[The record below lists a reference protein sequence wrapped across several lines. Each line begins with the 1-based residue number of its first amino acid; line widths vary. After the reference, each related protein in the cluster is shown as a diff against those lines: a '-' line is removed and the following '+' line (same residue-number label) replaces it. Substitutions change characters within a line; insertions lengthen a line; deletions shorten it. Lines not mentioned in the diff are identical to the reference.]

1 MSTHPKLFKNA
12 RLVLAEDVTNGAL
25 TVDQDGLISDIGPAS
40 GADGHDCD
48 GDFLL
53 PGLVELHTDHL
64 ETHYAPR
71 PKVRWNPVA
80 AVQAHDAQ
88 IACAG
93 ITTVFDALRVG
104 MDDDDSSSDTLKISD
119 MRALANA
126 IETGQQ
132 EYRLRADHFIHLR
145 CEVSGPD
152 VLAAFKYFDGDDR
165 VRLVSLMD
173 HTPGQRQFVSLT
185 SYIAYYQG
193 KRGFSDAQMAEFIEM
208 RKARADKNTPGNR
221 KAIAAHANQNGIAIA
236 SHDDATIAHVDEAI
250 SLNTKIAEFPTT
262 VEAAKAS
269 HEAGMAVL
277 MGAPNVVRGGSHSGN
292 VSARE
297 LAYAGYLDV
306 LSSDYIP
313 ASLLQAAF
321 QLAGEIDG
329 ITLPKAVATVTSTP
343 AKAIGLSDRG
353 VLEPGKRADLI
364 QVKLV
369 GNVPIVRGVW
379 REGRRVA

>member
-1 MSTHPKLFKNA
+1 MSTHPKTFKNA
-12 RLVLAEDVTNGAL
+12 KLVVADEVFDGSL
-25 TVDQDGLISDIGPAS
+25 TVDGSGLIENIAS
-40 GADGHDCD
+40 PTEVDGHDCE

-53 PGLVELHTDHL
+53 PGLIELHTDHL

-71 PKVRWNPVA
+71 PKVRWNTVS

-104 MDDDDSSSDTLKISD
+104 MDEDADLGYED
-119 MRALANA
+119 MRLLADA

-132 EYRLRADHFIHLR
+132 EHRLRADHFIHLR
-145 CEVSGPD
+145 CEVSAPD
-152 VLAAFKYFDGDDR
+152 VLNAFKVFEDDDSI
-165 VRLVSLMD
+165 RLISLMD
-173 HTPGQRQFVSLT
+173 HTPGQRQFVSLDA
-185 SYIAYYQG
+185 YRIYYQG
-193 KRGFSDAQMAEFIEM
+193 KKGFTDAQMDEFIKRRQE
-208 RKARADKNTPGNR
+208 RASSLAPENR
-221 KAIAAHANQNGIAIA
+221 KQLSAIAQQRGIAIA
-236 SHDDATIAHVDEAI
+236 SHDDATVAHVDEAVA
-250 SLNTKIAEFPTT
+250 LNTRIAEFPTT

-297 LAYAGYLDV
+297 LAEAGYLDV
-306 LSSDYIP
+306 LSSDYVP
-313 ASLLQAAF
+313 VSLIQAAF
-321 QLAGEIDG
+321 QLADEIEA
-329 ITLPKAVATVTSTP
+329 ISLAKAVTMVTSTP
-343 AKAIGLSDRG
+343 AQAIGLTDRG
-353 VLEPGKRADLI
+353 TLMPGLRADLI

-379 REGRRVA
+379 REGKRVA